1 MNFKQQKGA
10 VLVVA
15 LILLLVLTLVGVAGM
30 QDTTLQEKM
39 AGNMQ
44 DRNLAFQAAEAALRA
59 GEVELQAAVLPAF
72 NNANGLITET
82 YSFSSG
88 GTTYT
93 LQAGSADYWES
104 HFQLANNSRSYGV
117 DLSNVAARP
126 RYVLE
131 KIPVVTAPQGESQVF
146 DSGGIA
152 ELESYRVT
160 AMGTGGSADA
170 VVILQSTYRR

>member
-1 MNFKQQKGA
+1 MKIKQQKGA

-72 NNANGLITET
+72 NNTGGLITET
-82 YSFSSG
+82 YSFPSG

-93 LQAGSADYWES
+93 LQAGSAAYWEK
-104 HFQLANNSRSYGV
+104 FPWANNSRSYGV
-117 DLSNVAARP
+117 DLSNVGARP